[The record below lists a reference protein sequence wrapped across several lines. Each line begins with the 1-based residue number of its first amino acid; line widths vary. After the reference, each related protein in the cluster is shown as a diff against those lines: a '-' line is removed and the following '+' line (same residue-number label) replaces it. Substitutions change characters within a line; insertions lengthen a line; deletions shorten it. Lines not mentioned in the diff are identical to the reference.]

1 MTRALTRDGSFVSN
15 EVFNDRVYLG
25 FTFWILPLFI
35 LSRLAIFRIDKP
47 FFPLIWAT
55 TSFLF
60 AVSIINS
67 SRFFPGQLFFK
78 YFSRNSLPS
87 SIVHSTSSIM
97 SRNSFWSKSSDKHM
111 NSLIA
116 SCRFVEIM
124 DRINAVST
132 FFDSGLS
139 GDIPL
144 SHLLVKIIFPS
155 LRLLLSNL
163 GYDKLP

>member
-1 MTRALTRDGSFVSN
+1 
-15 EVFNDRVYLG
+15 
-25 FTFWILPLFI
+25 
-35 LSRLAIFRIDKP
+35 
-47 FFPLIWAT
+47 
-55 TSFLF
+55 
-60 AVSIINS
+60 
-67 SRFFPGQLFFK
+67 
-78 YFSRNSLPS
+78 
-87 SIVHSTSSIM
+87 
-97 SRNSFWSKSSDKHM
+97 M